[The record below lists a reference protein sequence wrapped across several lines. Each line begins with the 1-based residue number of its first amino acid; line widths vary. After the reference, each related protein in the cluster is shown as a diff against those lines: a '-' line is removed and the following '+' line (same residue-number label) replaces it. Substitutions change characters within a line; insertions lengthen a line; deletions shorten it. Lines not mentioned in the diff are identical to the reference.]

1 MIRQSWN
8 PGVVT
13 DGTGMPLVGGRVTVY
28 DHDTNLPAQVWTL
41 EQDDQFVPAQN
52 PQFLNDRGML
62 DATLFME
69 VGIFDIRIESDNGD
83 GTYAAFEDFD
93 YGIDVNIEDAGRL
106 QVDTVSDLMDL
117 DPSVSGNIVTVL
129 ENPTRNYIWDE
140 NSVDTPDGGVVVDS
154 NVEGQGN
161 WLLLWEG
168 DSLPCTVYG
177 VTPSNTSNLTA
188 LLNYSPRIGSVGI
201 ATPQRVRFVYGD
213 YPIGTAFVTSKGL
226 AFDAGAK
233 LISGSIETPVDIV
246 RTGAGDFVGDIYYSS
261 KRTTAHSSD
270 YRTVDAFWTSGAGRL
285 VLDRTNYFQDDT
297 LSSSVEVSGAILEG
311 SGRLP
316 QFYEN
321 GAYLKLN
328 GCNIQGRNIF
338 SPTLDYVRFA
348 SCDFD
353 QQFFMPA
360 GYSQWDFGDCS
371 QGHHVQVSTGDNVGV
386 PWQNFTSTSVYWKA
400 LVSRGETEFDGHG
413 GTVSPV
419 QNSTFTKIR
428 NCTFGSYL
436 NDTCCTLFENVNVTT
451 TLAFQ
456 GTQRDVVMRNCKFS
470 LTGTSM
476 NLSSATLENC
486 DVLSGGDWYPDVTA
500 IFVTGGTWRAGIVL
514 SATAQANRTH
524 NRAVR
529 FTDAEILTGGH
540 YFHLNEIEML
550 RCKCNAHLYLVPW
563 NDSGTFRSRA
573 YLKDNRFIQG
583 ALVDVNVKDPASE
596 WDVQDVELDLYIVG
610 NDFSQDDSRGIAIP
624 YLTGLYDVTK
634 HYVSLYSKGVYSG
647 NTGNCPAE
655 KSTRYYRQDSMDQ
668 QYPLQGSIVMWYQ
681 DHGYDTRVWNLTP
694 QNTWTHGDLGIE
706 FEPGPNNW
714 NLINGRDA
722 KAWYDRLLHVAYRN
736 PVDAYNDQFL
746 CVHACESDDGYDADN
761 IVMLF

>member
-13 DGTGMPLVGGRVTVY
+13 GGDRMPLVGARVTVY

-83 GTYAAFEDFD
+83 GTYAAFDDFD

-117 DPSVSGNIVTVL
+117 DPSVSGNVVTVL
-129 ENPTRNYIWDE
+129 SSPARDYIWDPD
-140 NSVDTPDGGVVVDS
+140 SVDTPDGGVVVDS

-177 VTPSNTSNLTA
+177 VTPQNVANASA
-188 LLNYSPRIGSVGI
+188 LLNYSSRIGSIGI
-201 ATPQRVRFVYGD
+201 ATPQRVRFVSGD
-213 YPIGTAFVTSKGL
+213 YPLGVDLTASRAL
-226 AFDAGAK
+226 AFDDGAR
-233 LISGSIETPVDIV
+233 LTSGSITTPADIV
-246 RTGAGDFVGDIYYSS
+246 RTGAGSYVGDIYYSS

-270 YRTVDAFWTSGAGRL
+270 YRTVEAFWKSGAGRL
-285 VLDRTNYFQDDT
+285 VIDRNNYFANDNIGT
-297 LSSSVEVSGAILEG
+297 SIEVSGAIIEG
-311 SGRLP
+311 YNRLS
-316 QFYEN
+316 QLYIN

-328 GCNIQGRNIF
+328 GCTIQGRTLF
-338 SPTLDYVRFA
+338 SPTVDYIRFA
-348 SCDFD
+348 NCAFNQEWFTS
-353 QQFFMPA
+353 A
-360 GYSQWDFGDCS
+360 GYSQWSFGAVP
-371 QGHHVQVSTGDNVGV
+371 GAHVQVSSTDGV
-386 PWQNFTSTSVYWKA
+386 TCPWQNFSNTSVYWKA
-400 LVSRGETEFDGHG
+400 LVSRGETVFDGHG
-413 GTVSPV
+413 GTVQPV
-419 QNSTFTKIR
+419 QNTTFATIR

-436 NDTCCTLFENVNVTT
+436 DDSCCTLFENVKVTS
-451 TLAFQ
+451 TLSFQ
-456 GTQRDVVMRNCKFS
+456 GAQRDVTMRNCRFS

-476 NLSSATLENC
+476 NLSSATLEDC

-500 IFVTGGTWRAGIVL
+500 IFVTGGTWRAGIAL

-529 FTDAEILTGGH
+529 FTDAEILPGGDS
-540 YFHLNEIEML
+540 FHLNDIEML
-550 RCKCNAHLYLVPW
+550 RCKSNAHVYLVPW

-583 ALVDVNVKDPASE
+583 ALLDVNVKDPAAE
-596 WDVQDVELDLYIVG
+596 WDVQDVELDLHVVG

-624 YLTGLYDVTK
+624 YLTGLYDTTK
-634 HYVSLYSKGVYSG
+634 KYVSMYSTGEYSG
-647 NTGNCPAE
+647 NTGKCPAE
-655 KSTRYYRQDSMDQ
+655 RTSRYY
-668 QYPLQGSIVMWYQ
+668 LQGSMSDEFNLQGGVKMMYQ
-681 DHGYDTRVWNLTP
+681 PHAYDARVWNLRP
-694 QNTWTHGDLGIE
+694 EDWFNPDDLGIT
-706 FEPGPNNW
+706 FEPSSDSW
-714 NLINGRDA
+714 NPINGRDA
-722 KAWYDRLLHVAYRN
+722 RAWYDQAMHVAHRN
-736 PVDAYNDQFL
+736 PVAAYNDQFL
-746 CVHACESDDGYDADN
+746 LVHCCKNNDGYDPDYT
-761 IVMLF
+761 VMLF